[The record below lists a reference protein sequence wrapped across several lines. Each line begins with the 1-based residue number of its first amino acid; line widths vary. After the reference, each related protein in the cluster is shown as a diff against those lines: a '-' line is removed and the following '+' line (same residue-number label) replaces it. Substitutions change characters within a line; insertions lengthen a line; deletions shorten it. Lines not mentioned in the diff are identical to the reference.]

1 MKNKV
6 LIIGI
11 DAMDSRIVDELE
23 LPNLKSLET
32 YTKLQTTIPP
42 ETPVAWSAASTGT
55 NPGKYGIF
63 DFINRDLQTY
73 MPRLNLAIEK
83 RGIVKT
89 EFFSLMKGIP
99 FWRILSENNIPSTII
114 RWPVTFPPEK
124 INGKML
130 SGLGTVD
137 IKGMLNKYSFYT
149 DGNFNGDE
157 ESTGNIIPI
166 EIQNN
171 VIETYISGPLIN
183 KGGELKDVKKL
194 ISIILKEDKLI
205 IKIDSKDYEIGLKCW
220 SEMIKT
226 KFKVYFMSVYGI
238 FKIYLESIKPTFKMY
253 MTSVQIDP
261 ENQIYDI
268 TYPKDYGKELE
279 DNIGLFHTLGMPED
293 TKAVTENKISESV
306 FIEQVK
312 QIEEERKKMFI
323 YEFKRFNEGALACV
337 FDAGD
342 RLKHIF
348 WNNRLDDD
356 RDVIKNLSKE
366 IKDYYAEKDKFI
378 GNVISQLDK
387 NTKFIIFSDHGFST
401 FKRQVNINS
410 WLVKEGFMK
419 SDGKGI
425 LFESVDWNSTQ
436 AYSLGFTSIYLN
448 LKGRERKGIVNYGEK
463 NDIIN
468 EIIRKL
474 KNIKD
479 GSKTVLTNIY
489 KGSEIYHG
497 KYIDLAPDIVL
508 GFSPGYRMSWKN
520 ASGGIEDEI
529 IYDNTEKWRG
539 DHLIDRTHVPGVLF
553 TNFKIKRDNPAILDI
568 APTVLK
574 LLDVKIP
581 DYIDGDV
588 LI

>member
-11 DAMDSRIVDELE
+11 DAMDSRIVDELG

-73 MPRLNLAIEK
+73 TPRLNLAIEK

-89 EFFSLMKGIP
+89 EFFSLMKGTP

-124 INGKML
+124 INGKIL

-149 DGNFNGDE
+149 NDNFNGDE

-205 IKIDSKDYEIGLKCW
+205 IKIDNKDYEIGLKRW

-279 DNIGLFHTLGMPED
+279 DNIGSFHTLGMPED

-323 YEFKRFNEGALACV
+323 YEFKRFNEGTLACV

-356 RDVIKNLSKE
+356 RDVIKNLPKE
-366 IKDYYAEKDKFI
+366 IKDYYVEKDKFI

-387 NTKFIIFSDHGFST
+387 NTKLIIFSDHGFST

-425 LFESVDWNSTQ
+425 LFESVDWNNTQ

-448 LKGRERKGIVNYGEK
+448 LKGRERKGIVNCGEK

-468 EIIRKL
+468 KIIRKL

-479 GSKTVLTNIY
+479 GNKTVLTNIY
-489 KGSEIYHG
+489 KGSEIYRG
-497 KYIDLAPDIVL
+497 KHTDLAPDIVL
-508 GFSPGYRMSWKN
+508 GFSPGYRMSWKS
-520 ASGGIEDEI
+520 ASGSIEDEI
-529 IYDNTEKWRG
+529 IYDNAEKWRG

-553 TNFKIKRDNPAILDI
+553 TNFKIKKDNPTILDI

-581 DYIDGDV
+581 DYIDGEA